1 MDQYAV
7 MGNPVAHSLSP
18 VIHSE
23 FARQTQ
29 QKLSYRAILVE
40 PGRFESE
47 VSAFFAQGGKG
58 LNVTVPFKQ
67 EAWALASRRSQ
78 DAEIAGAVNTLLLDD
93 AGHLLGHNTDGIG
106 LIRDIRDNLKATLQE
121 KTVLILGAGGATRG
135 ILLPMLR
142 EKPVKIIV
150 ANRTYSKAEALIKAF
165 ARHGTLEARSLDDL
179 EDLKADWLINATSA
193 SLQGELPDLP
203 ASLINSD
210 SCCYDLMYSKRDS
223 KKDSKKDSKGGSRQ
237 ETPFCVWA
245 RQAGAGLVADGLGML
260 VEQAAE
266 SFYLWRGVRPE
277 TRPVISS
284 LR

>member
-29 QKLSYRAILVE
+29 QKLSYQAIQVE
-40 PGRFESE
+40 TGSFASA
-47 VSAFFAQGGKG
+47 VSDFFAQGGKG

-67 EAWALASRRSQ
+67 EAWSLALQRSP
-78 DAEIAGAVNTLLLDD
+78 DAEIAGAVNTLLQD
-93 AGHLLGHNTDGIG
+93 ATGTLQGHNTDGAG
-106 LIRDIRDNLKATLQE
+106 LIRDIKDNLGARLE
-121 KTVLILGAGGATRG
+121 AKTVLILGAGGATRG
-135 ILLPMLR
+135 ILLPILR
-142 EKPVKIIV
+142 EQPVKVIV
-150 ANRTYSKAEALIKAF
+150 ANRTYSKAAELTKAF
-165 ARHGTLEARSLDDL
+165 AQYGSLEARALDDL

-193 SLQGELPDLP
+193 SLQGELPALP
-203 ASLINSD
+203 ASIINSD
-210 SCCYDLMYSKRDS
+210 SCCYDLMYSKKHS
-223 KKDSKKDSKGGSRQ
+223 KKDSRQ
-237 ETPFCVWA
+237 ETPFCAWA
-245 RQAGAGLVADGLGML
+245 REAGASLVADGLGML

-277 TRPVISS
+277 TLSVINS